1 MGIAG
6 LRQRVITAIYF
17 GIIVIG
23 LILIHPYTCAIL
35 IVIIAFGSAYEYEKT
50 VRGQVK
56 GGFIWMAL
64 GGFVFGMIFEYI
76 SNPTLLLWISLMSGI
91 WLFISLLK
99 SIPSIDH
106 LKYGPLLSLF
116 YIGIPLGIF
125 SMYLLLL
132 LEYRMLLL
140 TMLVMIWISD
150 SGAYILGSQF
160 GKNKLLPNVSPNK
173 TVEGFFG
180 AMMVALVAGVLL
192 HYTTGFRSL
201 YWWMML
207 AIIVWLAG
215 AMGDLAQ
222 SGVKRKYGVKDT
234 GRLLPGHGGF
244 WDRFDSFIMIVPYGV
259 LLEKLNL

>member
-23 LILIHPYTCAIL
+23 LIMIHPYTCAIL
-35 IVIIAFGSAYEYEKT
+35 LLIITFGSAYEYEKT
-50 VRGQVK
+50 VRGLVK
-56 GGFIWMAL
+56 GSFIWTALVGFI
-64 GGFVFGMIFEYI
+64 FGMFIENI
-76 SNPTLLLWISLMSGI
+76 GHSALLLWISLMSGI
-91 WLFISLLK
+91 WLFISLFK

-106 LKYGPLLSLF
+106 MKYGPTLSIL

-132 LEYRMLLL
+132 PEYKMLLL
-140 TMLVMIWISD
+140 TVLTMIWISD

-160 GKNKLLPNVSPNK
+160 GKNKLLPSVSPNK
-173 TVEGFFG
+173 TIEGFLG
-180 AMMVALVAGVLL
+180 AMIVALIAGILFY
-192 HYTTGFRSL
+192 YTTGFRSL
-201 YWWMML
+201 YWWMIL
-207 AIIVWLAG
+207 AVVVWLVG
-215 AMGDLAQ
+215 AIGDLAQ